1 MCGVYKSTFPLGR
14 FSNDIFQFSKE
25 TDRTRTTFEYDKNG
39 DALWPKIKNISLSH
53 QWGLLENIYIIEY
66 LHIKQ

>member
-14 FSNDIFQFSKE
+14 FTNNIFQSSKE
-25 TDRTRTTFEYDKNG
+25 TDRTTSEYDKND

-53 QWGLLENIYIIEY
+53 LWGLLENIYIIEY